1 MTVSSEATSPVSA
14 RYTDANSFTLITAL
28 VIVDSLHFIVGRAL
42 LPYLHPAVSG
52 MYLMGVGCLVVGVFG
67 LLRGE
72 LNVSIFREHVWFF
85 LTIGFLVGASTVLT
99 FGAMNFI
106 DPGTGSM
113 ISKLSVLISIGLGV
127 IWLGE
132 RLTRR
137 QFFGAILAVTGVIII
152 TFQPGEYLRL
162 GSLMVL
168 AATVMYAFHTAI
180 VKRNGGRIDLL
191 NFFFMRL
198 LATTLILAMFV
209 VLLPEARSSL
219 IPSRNAW
226 LILIAGGIVDV
237 AVSRGLYYIALR
249 RFPMSIHAIILT
261 LSPAVTILWAVLLF
275 GEFPL
280 PAQHVGGALVL
291 VGVMVTMIAPQ
302 PASDVAPNSC
312 TTEMA
317 C

>member
-1 MTVSSEATSPVSA
+1 
-14 RYTDANSFTLITAL
+14 
-28 VIVDSLHFIVGRAL
+28 
-42 LPYLHPAVSG
+42 
-52 MYLMGVGCLVVGVFG
+52 
-67 LLRGE
+67 
-72 LNVSIFREHVWFF
+72 
-85 LTIGFLVGASTVLT
+85 
-99 FGAMNFI
+99 MNFI

-198 LATTLILAMFV
+198 LAAT
-209 VLLPEARSSL
+209 
-219 IPSRNAW
+219 
-226 LILIAGGIVDV
+226 
-237 AVSRGLYYIALR
+237 
-249 RFPMSIHAIILT
+249 
-261 LSPAVTILWAVLLF
+261 
-275 GEFPL
+275 
-280 PAQHVGGALVL
+280 
-291 VGVMVTMIAPQ
+291 
-302 PASDVAPNSC
+302 
-312 TTEMA
+312 
-317 C
+317 